1 MCLNSIFLDVF
12 PSVVA
17 IVAIIVPA
25 VQSIQNRK
33 IEAREKQ
40 QERVFSLWLDAYV
53 DFCNSFAE
61 YTRGKADAIIRFVQ
75 ASYKLAGLCNEN
87 EYNSF
92 ISLAQLVTENQI
104 SETPIDEEMEFEN
117 CTKIVRKY
125 LTRKEM
131 QCSPKNLHK

>member
-1 MCLNSIFLDVF
+1 MCLDSIFLDVL

-33 IEAREKQ
+33 IEAKEKQ
-40 QERVFSLWLDAYV
+40 QDKVFSLWLDAYT

-61 YTRGKADAIIRFVQ
+61 YKIGKNDAIIRFVQ
-75 ASYKLAGLCNEN
+75 ASYKLAGLCGE
-87 EYNSF
+87 EDYYNFTS
-92 ISLAQLVTENQI
+92 IACLIIENQTA
-104 SETPIDEEMEFEN
+104 ETPIDETMEFEN

-131 QCSPKNLHK
+131 